1 MVYVDELD
9 DGVKISLSYRS
20 PLIPDD
26 RANALLESIQHVMGA
41 VIDGPLTR
49 LAIAT

>member
-20 PLIPDD
+20 PLIPDA
-26 RANALLESIQHVMGA
+26 RANELLDSIRHVMDA
-41 VIDGPLTR
+41 VVNGPLTG
-49 LAIAT
+49 LAVAT